1 MTDHLNCKIQLVLNV
16 YSLVKQ
22 NRIKSVL
29 LNILSF
35 ISVLIFYMRYTTV
48 APWVASALALINS
61 VTLGWLAFCQ
71 HSNLVYLNQA
81 LVDLCERL
89 PHPGNEED
97 LHQYELI
104 FSDDA
109 FLQKQEHFLQVACC
123 QVAPASQLP
132 ATKLECQSR
141 LKNGYNEDF

>member
-1 MTDHLNCKIQLVLNV
+1 MNDHLNCKIQLVLHI
-16 YSLVKQ
+16 YGLVKQ
-22 NRIKSVL
+22 NRIKSSL

-35 ISVLIFYMRYTTV
+35 ISVLIFCMKYTTV

-71 HSNLVYLNQA
+71 HSNLVFLNQA

-97 LHQYELI
+97 LHQ
-104 FSDDA
+104 D
-109 FLQKQEHFLQVACC
+109 
-123 QVAPASQLP
+123 
-132 ATKLECQSR
+132 
-141 LKNGYNEDF
+141 

>member
-35 ISVLIFYMRYTTV
+35 ISVLIFCMKYTTV

-61 VTLGWLAFCQ
+61 VALGWLAFCQ
-71 HSNLVYLNQA
+71 HSNLVFLNQA

-97 LHQYELI
+97 LHQ
-104 FSDDA
+104 D
-109 FLQKQEHFLQVACC
+109 
-123 QVAPASQLP
+123 
-132 ATKLECQSR
+132 
-141 LKNGYNEDF
+141 